1 MDYIIKK
8 ASMLNAEEKALRGIV
23 GIPED
28 WPIEIYPY
36 NGEVPTGFERIS
48 DIDFELL
55 KANNQASYD
64 AWLQALRPLP
74 PVPAPQTV
82 RLDIPVNLEGKPIFV
97 RSMTDTNW
105 HYSPHALDFYTSTY
119 GSLYNRTEDG
129 GTIAEGTDCGDALLR
144 FFDAY
149 NDELLMDAYE
159 SPEEF
164 QVRLTASCV
173 KTIVDF
179 EKTVSYDIIGCTLY
193 IESTPT
199 ETAYMWVTVAPDL
212 PKEWGGNVSL
222 MGRGMNLKMMG
233 RPMYPH
239 MFFAESV
246 ARMNYHPV
254 YHSGKIR
261 ITVKHQAGQ
270 VIGIQNLFIMYEA

>member
-1 MDYIIKK
+1 MTTYTYTKSPVSLDRLTLEVRASAITVALDHLQLDGTDQLSLVFK
-8 ASMLNAEEKALRGIV
+8 AELPTADKDVLDALV
-23 GIPED
+23 AAHT
-28 WPIEIYPY
+28 
-36 NGEVPTGFERIS
+36 GE
-48 DIDFELL
+48 
-55 KANNQASYD
+55 
-64 AWLQALRPLP
+64 PLP
-74 PVPAPQTV
+74 PEHASVGLEVPKNA
-82 RLDIPVNLEGKPIFV
+82 EGKPIFV
-97 RSMTDTNW
+97 RSMTETNW
-105 HYSPHALDFYTSTY
+105 HYSPHALDFYTSTF
-119 GSLYNRTEDG
+119 GSLFNRDESG
-129 GTIAEGTDCGDALLR
+129 GTIADSVDAGDGVMK

-164 QVRLTASCV
+164 QVRLTASCT
-173 KTIVDF
+173 KTIIDF
-179 EKTVSYDIIGCTLY
+179 EKTTPFDIIGCTLY
-193 IESTPT
+193 IEATPAQ
-199 ETAYMWVTVAPDL
+199 TAYMWVTVAPDL

-246 ARMNYHPV
+246 ARLNYHPT

-261 ITVKHQAGQ
+261 ITVKHVAGA